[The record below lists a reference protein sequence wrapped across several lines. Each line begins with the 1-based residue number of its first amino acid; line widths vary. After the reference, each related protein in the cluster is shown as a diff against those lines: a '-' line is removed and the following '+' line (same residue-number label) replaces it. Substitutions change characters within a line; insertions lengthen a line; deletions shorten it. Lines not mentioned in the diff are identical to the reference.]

1 MNKSQIFIFPS
12 IILALASCNSG
23 KVSEEK
29 VTPFII
35 TDKTPND
42 TDDPAIWYNSVSPE
56 KSLILG
62 TDKGDSTGGI
72 FVFDLE
78 GKIDTALS
86 ITNLERPNNIDVEY
100 GFQFQGKIIDIGV
113 FTERGKDMIRVISLP
128 DCKFIDH
135 GGIPVFEN
143 DSLRSPMGIGLY
155 KDKNNQVYAFVGRK
169 DGPQEG
175 YIYQYHLLS
184 SDSSV
189 SGVKVRAL
197 GKFSGKKEIES
208 IVVDD
213 ELGYVYY
220 SDENVGVRKY
230 YADADKGNEQ
240 LALFAQ
246 SGITDDHEGLSI
258 YQEKGGKGYIVLSD
272 QQANK
277 FHLFT
282 RQGTENNPHDHQL
295 VRIVLAQTD
304 ESDGSDILNLPL
316 NATFP
321 KGIFVAMSANK
332 TFQFYKA
339 DDIVGNNNFLK
350 ELWQKITGD
359 HPM

>member
-1 MNKSQIFIFPS
+1 MKKNH
-12 IILALASCNSG
+12 ILTFFTILLAFAACNSG

-29 VTPFII
+29 VTPVIV

-42 TDDPAIWYNSVSPE
+42 TDDPAIWYNSINPE

-72 FVFDLE
+72 FVFNLE
-78 GKIDTALS
+78 GKLDTALS
-86 ITNLERPNNIDVEY
+86 ITNLERPNNIDIEY
-100 GFQFQGKIIDIGV
+100 GFQFQGNSVDIAV

-128 DCKFIDH
+128 DCRFIDN
-135 GGIPVFEN
+135 GGIPVFED
-143 DSLRSPMGIGLY
+143 DSLRSPMGIALY
-155 KDKNNQVYAFVGRK
+155 KDKSNQVFAFVGRK
-169 DGPQEG
+169 DGPAEG
-175 YIYQYHLLS
+175 YIYQYQLTAN
-184 SDSSV
+184 DSAV
-189 SGVKVRAL
+189 SGVEVRAL
-197 GKFSGKKEIES
+197 GKFSGKKEIEA

-230 YADADKGNEQ
+230 YADADKGNEE
-240 LALFAQ
+240 LALFAT

-258 YQEKGGKGYIVLSD
+258 YQEKGGKGYIILSD

-282 RQGTENNPHDHQL
+282 REGSKNNPHDHRL
-295 VRIVLAQTD
+295 VRILTAKTD
-304 ESDGSDILNLPL
+304 ESDGSEILNMPL
-316 NATFP
+316 NSTFP
-321 KGIFVAMSANK
+321 KGIFVAMSTDQ

-339 DDIVGNNNFLK
+339 EDIVGKKSFWKSFLV
-350 ELWQKITGD
+350 KIRNE
-359 HPM
+359 

>member
-1 MNKSQIFIFPS
+1 MNKHHILTFSS
-12 IILALASCNSG
+12 IILALAACNSG

-29 VTPFII
+29 VMPVIV

-42 TDDPAIWYNSVSPE
+42 TDDPAIWYNSVNPE

-78 GKIDTALS
+78 GKLDTALS

-100 GFQFQGKIIDIGV
+100 EFQFQGKTIDIAV
-113 FTERGKDMIRVISLP
+113 FTERGKDMIRVVSLP
-128 DCKFIDH
+128 DCKLIDN
-135 GGIPVFEN
+135 GGIPVFED
-143 DSLRSPMGIGLY
+143 DSLRSPMGIALY
-155 KDKNNQVYAFVGRK
+155 KDKSNQVFAFVGRK
-169 DGPQEG
+169 DGPEEG
-175 YIYQYHLLS
+175 YIYQYQLMPN
-184 SDSSV
+184 DSAV
-189 SGVKVRAL
+189 SCVKIRAL
-197 GKFSGKKEIES
+197 GKFRKKKEIEA

-213 ELGYVYY
+213 ELGYLYY

-230 YADADKGNEQ
+230 YADADKGNEE
-240 LALFAQ
+240 LALFAT
-246 SGITDDHEGLSI
+246 SGITEDHEGLSI
-258 YQEKGGKGYIVLSD
+258 YQEKGGKGYIILSD

-282 RQGTENNPHDHQL
+282 RQGTKSNPHNHRL
-295 VRIVLAQTD
+295 VRIVSAQTD
-304 ESDGSDILNLPL
+304 ESDGSDILNMPL

-321 KGIFVAMSANK
+321 KGIFVAMSADK

-339 DDIVGNNNFLK
+339 EDIVGRKSF
-350 ELWQKITGD
+350 WQKIMGE
-359 HPM
+359 

>member
-1 MNKSQIFIFPS
+1 MNKLHLITFST
-12 IILALASCNSG
+12 IILALAACNSE

-29 VTPFII
+29 VIPVII

-42 TDDPAIWYNSVSPE
+42 TDDPAIWYNKQDPS

-78 GKIDTALS
+78 GKLVTSLCIR
-86 ITNLERPNNIDVEY
+86 NLERPNNIDVEY
-100 GFQFQGKIIDIGV
+100 EFQFQGKTIDLAV

-128 DCKFIDH
+128 DCKFIDN
-135 GGIPVFEN
+135 GGIPVFED
-143 DSLRSPMGIGLY
+143 DSLRSPMGIALY
-155 KDKNNQVYAFVGRK
+155 KDKNNKVFAFVGRK

-175 YIYQYHLLS
+175 YIYQYQLMAN
-184 SDSSV
+184 DTAV

-197 GKFSGKKEIES
+197 GKFSKKKEIEA
-208 IVVDD
+208 IAVDD

-230 YADADKGNEQ
+230 YADAEKGNEE

-246 SGITDDHEGLSI
+246 TGITDDHEGLSI
-258 YQEKGGKGYIVLSD
+258 YQDKGGKGYIILSD
-272 QQANK
+272 QQANR
-277 FHLFT
+277 FHVFT
-282 RQGTENNPHDHQL
+282 REGTKNNPHDHRL
-295 VRIVLAQTD
+295 VRVVSAQTD
-304 ESDGSDILNLPL
+304 ESDGSDILNMPL

-321 KGIFVAMSANK
+321 KGIFVAMSTDK

-339 DDIVGNNNFLK
+339 DDFVGRKSFW
-350 ELWQKITGD
+350 EKIRGK
-359 HPM
+359 